1 MRRPLGRFIEAE
13 LLSGENRW
21 RAGEHGL
28 QDARKG
34 MRFLQ
39 LPAVLQVKLALIC
52 KLTVFEELWL
62 CETLHLLR
70 VPASSFTFNTL
81 VLMACSKHGAFVAVR
96 CVDDMLLFEQLRLIF
111 TSRCLNP

>member
-62 CETLHLLR
+62 CETLHH
-70 VPASSFTFNTL
+70 ASRTGL
-81 VLMACSKHGAFVAVR
+81 VFHFQHACVDGMLEAR
-96 CVDDMLLFEQLRLIF
+96 CVCGRSL
-111 TSRCLNP
+111 C